1 MANILGLRWH
11 LTRATCV
18 ISGCTAEKNTG
29 LLEYR
34 TFPPHVG
41 GQKVIKDYV
50 FRSINL
56 LTLKDFYMITPET
69 TTIIILSL
77 LAVLMSLPLIEIIP
91 RVGKIVSL
99 RWAIV
104 AIVVT
109 LMVAVILDFAHL
121 SEDIRK
127 TVIVGGLCTG
137 GLWIVARSVEK
148 ALFNGFFAKAGKV
161 EIDVD
166 DKKLTIEGAEVGEKE
181 VQKPA
186 SAEDSNAKEQDDLK
200 GLAERE
206 HNA

>member
-1 MANILGLRWH
+1 
-11 LTRATCV
+11 
-18 ISGCTAEKNTG
+18 
-29 LLEYR
+29 
-34 TFPPHVG
+34 
-41 GQKVIKDYV
+41 
-50 FRSINL
+50 
-56 LTLKDFYMITPET
+56 MIQPET
-69 TTIIILSL
+69 TTIIILLL

-104 AIVVT
+104 AIIVT

-137 GLWIVARSVEK
+137 GLWILARSVEK
-148 ALFNGFFAKAGKV
+148 ALFHGFFAKAGKV

-181 VQKPA
+181 VRKSESA
-186 SAEDSNAKEQDDLK
+186 SAEDGNAKEPDSDKSSESKQTTEPDDLK

>member
-1 MANILGLRWH
+1 
-11 LTRATCV
+11 
-18 ISGCTAEKNTG
+18 
-29 LLEYR
+29 
-34 TFPPHVG
+34 
-41 GQKVIKDYV
+41 
-50 FRSINL
+50 
-56 LTLKDFYMITPET
+56 MIQPET

-77 LAVLMSLPLIEIIP
+77 LAVLMALPLIEIIP

-109 LMVAVILDFAHL
+109 LMVAVILDFSHL
-121 SEDIRK
+121 SDGIRK

-161 EIDVD
+161 EVDMD
-166 DKKLTIEGAEVGEKE
+166 DKKLTIENAEVGEEDHKS
-181 VQKPA
+181 A
-186 SAEDSNAKEQDDLK
+186 SAEDSNAKDDLK

>member
-1 MANILGLRWH
+1 
-11 LTRATCV
+11 
-18 ISGCTAEKNTG
+18 
-29 LLEYR
+29 
-34 TFPPHVG
+34 
-41 GQKVIKDYV
+41 
-50 FRSINL
+50 
-56 LTLKDFYMITPET
+56 MIQPET

-109 LMVAVILDFAHL
+109 LMVAVILDFSHL
-121 SEDIRK
+121 SDDIRK

-137 GLWIVARSVEK
+137 GIWIVARSVEK
-148 ALFNGFFAKAGKV
+148 ALFHGFFAKAGKV
-161 EIDVD
+161 EVDID
-166 DKKLTIEGAEVGEKE
+166 DKKLTIENAEVGEKE
-181 VQKPA
+181 EDHKSA
-186 SAEDSNAKEQDDLK
+186 SAEDSSTKEQDDLK

>member
-1 MANILGLRWH
+1 M
-11 LTRATCV
+11 
-18 ISGCTAEKNTG
+18 
-29 LLEYR
+29 
-34 TFPPHVG
+34 
-41 GQKVIKDYV
+41 
-50 FRSINL
+50 
-56 LTLKDFYMITPET
+56 
-69 TTIIILSL
+69 L

-104 AIVVT
+104 AIIVT
-109 LMVAVILDFAHL
+109 LMVAVVLDFSHL
-121 SEDIRK
+121 SEGIRK

-161 EIDVD
+161 EVDID
-166 DKKLTIEGAEVGEKE
+166 DKKLTIENAEVGEKE
-181 VQKPA
+181 EDHKSA
-186 SAEDSNAKEQDDLK
+186 SAEDGNAKEQDDLK

>member
-1 MANILGLRWH
+1 
-11 LTRATCV
+11 
-18 ISGCTAEKNTG
+18 
-29 LLEYR
+29 
-34 TFPPHVG
+34 
-41 GQKVIKDYV
+41 
-50 FRSINL
+50 
-56 LTLKDFYMITPET
+56 MIEPT
-69 TTIIILSL
+69 TTTVIILSL
-77 LAVLMSLPLIEIIP
+77 LAILMSLPLIEIIP

-109 LMVAVILDFAHL
+109 LMVAVILDFSHL
-121 SEDIRK
+121 SDDIRK

-166 DKKLTIEGAEVGEKE
+166 DKKLTIENAEVGEKE
-181 VQKPA
+181 EDHKSA
-186 SAEDSNAKEQDDLK
+186 SAEDVHAKEQDDLE
-200 GLAERE
+200 GLAKRE

>member
-1 MANILGLRWH
+1 
-11 LTRATCV
+11 
-18 ISGCTAEKNTG
+18 
-29 LLEYR
+29 
-34 TFPPHVG
+34 
-41 GQKVIKDYV
+41 
-50 FRSINL
+50 
-56 LTLKDFYMITPET
+56 MIEPTT

-109 LMVAVILDFAHL
+109 LMVAVILDFSHL
-121 SEDIRK
+121 SDGIRK
-127 TVIVGGLCTG
+127 TVIVGGI
-137 GLWIVARSVEK
+137 WIVARSVEK
-148 ALFNGFFAKAGKV
+148 ALFHGFFAKAGKV
-161 EIDVD
+161 EVDID

-181 VQKPA
+181 VQKSA
-186 SAEDSNAKEQDDLK
+186 SAEDVHAKEQDDLE

>member
-1 MANILGLRWH
+1 
-11 LTRATCV
+11 
-18 ISGCTAEKNTG
+18 
-29 LLEYR
+29 
-34 TFPPHVG
+34 
-41 GQKVIKDYV
+41 
-50 FRSINL
+50 
-56 LTLKDFYMITPET
+56 MIEPTT

-104 AIVVT
+104 AIIVT
-109 LMVAVILDFAHL
+109 LMVAVVLDFSHL
-121 SEDIRK
+121 SEGIRK

-161 EIDVD
+161 EVDID
-166 DKKLTIEGAEVGEKE
+166 DKKLTIENAEVGEKE
-181 VQKPA
+181 EDHKSA
-186 SAEDSNAKEQDDLK
+186 SAEDVHAEAQDDLK

>member
-1 MANILGLRWH
+1 
-11 LTRATCV
+11 
-18 ISGCTAEKNTG
+18 
-29 LLEYR
+29 
-34 TFPPHVG
+34 
-41 GQKVIKDYV
+41 
-50 FRSINL
+50 
-56 LTLKDFYMITPET
+56 MIQPET

-77 LAVLMSLPLIEIIP
+77 LAILMSLPLIEIIP

-109 LMVAVILDFAHL
+109 LMVAVILDFSHL

-166 DKKLTIEGAEVGEKE
+166 DKKLTIENAEVGEKE
-181 VQKPA
+181 EDHKSA
-186 SAEDSNAKEQDDLK
+186 SAEDNNAKEQDDLE
-200 GLAERE
+200 GLAKRE

>member
-1 MANILGLRWH
+1 
-11 LTRATCV
+11 
-18 ISGCTAEKNTG
+18 
-29 LLEYR
+29 
-34 TFPPHVG
+34 
-41 GQKVIKDYV
+41 
-50 FRSINL
+50 
-56 LTLKDFYMITPET
+56 MIQPET
-69 TTIIILSL
+69 TTVIILSL
-77 LAVLMSLPLIEIIP
+77 LAILMSLPLIEIIP

-109 LMVAVILDFAHL
+109 LMVAVILDFSHL
-121 SEDIRK
+121 SDDIRK

-148 ALFNGFFAKAGKV
+148 ALFHGFFAKAGKV

-181 VQKPA
+181 VHKPE
-186 SAEDSNAKEQDDLK
+186 SYETHESKPEEQDDLK

>member
-1 MANILGLRWH
+1 
-11 LTRATCV
+11 
-18 ISGCTAEKNTG
+18 
-29 LLEYR
+29 
-34 TFPPHVG
+34 
-41 GQKVIKDYV
+41 
-50 FRSINL
+50 
-56 LTLKDFYMITPET
+56 MIEPTT

-77 LAVLMSLPLIEIIP
+77 LVILMSLPLIEIIP

-109 LMVAVILDFAHL
+109 LMVAVILDFSHL
-121 SEDIRK
+121 SDDIRK
-127 TVIVGGLCTG
+127 TVITGGLCTG

-148 ALFNGFFAKAGKV
+148 ALFHGFFAKASKV
-161 EIDVD
+161 EVDVD

-181 VQKPA
+181 AQKP
-186 SAEDSNAKEQDDLK
+186 DSDKSSESKPEEQGQDDLK

>member
-1 MANILGLRWH
+1 
-11 LTRATCV
+11 
-18 ISGCTAEKNTG
+18 
-29 LLEYR
+29 
-34 TFPPHVG
+34 
-41 GQKVIKDYV
+41 
-50 FRSINL
+50 
-56 LTLKDFYMITPET
+56 MIQPET

-77 LAVLMSLPLIEIIP
+77 LAVLMALPLIEIIP

-109 LMVAVILDFAHL
+109 LMVAVILDFSHL
-121 SEDIRK
+121 SDGIRK

-161 EIDVD
+161 EVDMD
-166 DKKLTIEGAEVGEKE
+166 DKKLTIENAEVGEDHKS
-181 VQKPA
+181 A
-186 SAEDSNAKEQDDLK
+186 SAEDGNAKEQDDLK

>member
-1 MANILGLRWH
+1 
-11 LTRATCV
+11 
-18 ISGCTAEKNTG
+18 
-29 LLEYR
+29 
-34 TFPPHVG
+34 
-41 GQKVIKDYV
+41 
-50 FRSINL
+50 
-56 LTLKDFYMITPET
+56 MIQPET

-77 LAVLMSLPLIEIIP
+77 LAVLMALPLIEIIP

-109 LMVAVILDFAHL
+109 LMVAVILDFSHL
-121 SEDIRK
+121 SEGIRK

-161 EIDVD
+161 EVDMD
-166 DKKLTIEGAEVGEKE
+166 DKKLTIENAEVGEE
-181 VQKPA
+181 VHKSA
-186 SAEDSNAKEQDDLK
+186 SAEDVHAKEKDDLK

>member
-1 MANILGLRWH
+1 
-11 LTRATCV
+11 
-18 ISGCTAEKNTG
+18 
-29 LLEYR
+29 
-34 TFPPHVG
+34 
-41 GQKVIKDYV
+41 
-50 FRSINL
+50 
-56 LTLKDFYMITPET
+56 MIQPET
-69 TTIIILSL
+69 TTIIILLL

-104 AIVVT
+104 AIIVT

-137 GLWIVARSVEK
+137 GLWILARSVEK
-148 ALFNGFFAKAGKV
+148 ALFHGFFAKAGKV

-181 VQKPA
+181 VRKSESA
-186 SAEDSNAKEQDDLK
+186 SAEDGNAKAPDSDKSSESKPEEQDDLK

>member
-1 MANILGLRWH
+1 
-11 LTRATCV
+11 
-18 ISGCTAEKNTG
+18 
-29 LLEYR
+29 
-34 TFPPHVG
+34 
-41 GQKVIKDYV
+41 
-50 FRSINL
+50 
-56 LTLKDFYMITPET
+56 MIAPET
-69 TTIIILSL
+69 TTTIILLL

-104 AIVVT
+104 AVVVT
-109 LMVAVILDFAHL
+109 LMVAVILDFSHL
-121 SEDIRK
+121 SDDIRK
-127 TVIVGGLCTG
+127 AVIVGGLCTG

-148 ALFNGFFAKAGKV
+148 AIFNGFFAKAGKV

-181 VQKPA
+181 VQKSA
-186 SAEDSNAKEQDDLK
+186 SAEDGNAEAQDDLK

>member
-1 MANILGLRWH
+1 
-11 LTRATCV
+11 
-18 ISGCTAEKNTG
+18 
-29 LLEYR
+29 
-34 TFPPHVG
+34 
-41 GQKVIKDYV
+41 
-50 FRSINL
+50 
-56 LTLKDFYMITPET
+56 MIQPET

-77 LAVLMSLPLIEIIP
+77 LAILMSLPLIEIIP

-109 LMVAVILDFAHL
+109 LMVAVILDFSHL
-121 SEDIRK
+121 SDDIRK

-166 DKKLTIEGAEVGEKE
+166 DKKLTIENAEVGEKE
-181 VQKPA
+181 EDHKSA
-186 SAEDSNAKEQDDLK
+186 SAEDNNAKEQDDLE
-200 GLAERE
+200 GLAKRE

>member
-1 MANILGLRWH
+1 
-11 LTRATCV
+11 
-18 ISGCTAEKNTG
+18 
-29 LLEYR
+29 
-34 TFPPHVG
+34 
-41 GQKVIKDYV
+41 
-50 FRSINL
+50 
-56 LTLKDFYMITPET
+56 MIQPET
-69 TTIIILSL
+69 TTTIILVL

-104 AIVVT
+104 AIIVT
-109 LMVAVILDFAHL
+109 LMVAVVLDFSHL
-121 SEDIRK
+121 SEGIRK

-148 ALFNGFFAKAGKV
+148 ALFHGFFAKAGKV
-161 EIDVD
+161 EVDID

-181 VQKPA
+181 VQKP
-186 SAEDSNAKEQDDLK
+186 DSYESHESKPEAQDDLK

>member
-1 MANILGLRWH
+1 
-11 LTRATCV
+11 
-18 ISGCTAEKNTG
+18 
-29 LLEYR
+29 
-34 TFPPHVG
+34 
-41 GQKVIKDYV
+41 
-50 FRSINL
+50 
-56 LTLKDFYMITPET
+56 MIEPTT

-109 LMVAVILDFAHL
+109 LMVAVVLDFSHL
-121 SEDIRK
+121 SESIRK

-148 ALFNGFFAKAGKV
+148 ALFHGFFAKAGKV
-161 EIDVD
+161 EVDID
-166 DKKLTIEGAEVGEKE
+166 DKKLTIENAEVGEKE
-181 VQKPA
+181 DHKSE
-186 SAEDSNAKEQDDLK
+186 SAEDGNAKAQDDLK

>member
-1 MANILGLRWH
+1 
-11 LTRATCV
+11 
-18 ISGCTAEKNTG
+18 
-29 LLEYR
+29 
-34 TFPPHVG
+34 
-41 GQKVIKDYV
+41 
-50 FRSINL
+50 
-56 LTLKDFYMITPET
+56 MIQPET
-69 TTIIILSL
+69 TTAIILVL
-77 LAVLMSLPLIEIIP
+77 LAVLMALPLIEIIP

-109 LMVAVILDFAHL
+109 LMVAVILDFSHL
-121 SEDIRK
+121 SDGIRK

-161 EIDVD
+161 EVDMD
-166 DKKLTIEGAEVGEKE
+166 DKKLTIENAEVGEDHKS
-181 VQKPA
+181 A

>member
-1 MANILGLRWH
+1 
-11 LTRATCV
+11 
-18 ISGCTAEKNTG
+18 
-29 LLEYR
+29 
-34 TFPPHVG
+34 
-41 GQKVIKDYV
+41 
-50 FRSINL
+50 
-56 LTLKDFYMITPET
+56 MIQPET

-77 LAVLMSLPLIEIIP
+77 LAVLMALPLIEIIP

-109 LMVAVILDFAHL
+109 LMVAVVLDFSHL
-121 SEDIRK
+121 NDGIRK

-161 EIDVD
+161 EVDMD
-166 DKKLTIEGAEVGEKE
+166 DKKLTIENAEVGEE
-181 VQKPA
+181 VHKSA
-186 SAEDSNAKEQDDLK
+186 SAEDSNAKEKDDLK

>member
-1 MANILGLRWH
+1 
-11 LTRATCV
+11 
-18 ISGCTAEKNTG
+18 
-29 LLEYR
+29 
-34 TFPPHVG
+34 
-41 GQKVIKDYV
+41 
-50 FRSINL
+50 
-56 LTLKDFYMITPET
+56 MIQPET
-69 TTIIILSL
+69 TTIIVLSL
-77 LAVLMSLPLIEIIP
+77 LAVLMALPLIEIIP

-109 LMVAVILDFAHL
+109 LMVAVILDFSHL
-121 SEDIRK
+121 SDGIRK

-161 EIDVD
+161 EVDMD
-166 DKKLTIEGAEVGEKE
+166 DKKLTIENAEVGEDHKS
-181 VQKPA
+181 A
-186 SAEDSNAKEQDDLK
+186 SAEDVHAKEQDDLK

>member
-1 MANILGLRWH
+1 
-11 LTRATCV
+11 
-18 ISGCTAEKNTG
+18 
-29 LLEYR
+29 
-34 TFPPHVG
+34 
-41 GQKVIKDYV
+41 
-50 FRSINL
+50 
-56 LTLKDFYMITPET
+56 MIQPET
-69 TTIIILSL
+69 TTVIILSL
-77 LAVLMSLPLIEIIP
+77 LAILMSLPLIEIIP

-109 LMVAVILDFAHL
+109 LMVAVILDFSHL
-121 SEDIRK
+121 SDDIRK

-161 EIDVD
+161 EVDID
-166 DKKLTIEGAEVGEKE
+166 DKKLTIENAEVGEKE
-181 VQKPA
+181 EDHKSA
-186 SAEDSNAKEQDDLK
+186 SAEDNNAKEQDDLK

>member
-1 MANILGLRWH
+1 
-11 LTRATCV
+11 
-18 ISGCTAEKNTG
+18 
-29 LLEYR
+29 
-34 TFPPHVG
+34 
-41 GQKVIKDYV
+41 
-50 FRSINL
+50 
-56 LTLKDFYMITPET
+56 MIEPTT

-109 LMVAVILDFAHL
+109 LMVAVILDFSHL
-121 SEDIRK
+121 SDDIRK

-148 ALFNGFFAKAGKV
+148 AIFNGFFAKAGKV

-181 VQKPA
+181 VHKP
-186 SAEDSNAKEQDDLK
+186 DSDKSSESKTEEQDDLE
-200 GLAERE
+200 GLAKRE

>member
-1 MANILGLRWH
+1 
-11 LTRATCV
+11 
-18 ISGCTAEKNTG
+18 
-29 LLEYR
+29 
-34 TFPPHVG
+34 
-41 GQKVIKDYV
+41 
-50 FRSINL
+50 
-56 LTLKDFYMITPET
+56 MIEPTT

-109 LMVAVILDFAHL
+109 LMVAVILDFSHL
-121 SEDIRK
+121 SDDIRK

-148 ALFNGFFAKAGKV
+148 AIFNGFFAKAGKV

-181 VQKPA
+181 VQKSA
-186 SAEDSNAKEQDDLK
+186 SASSDDKKPEEQDDLK

>member
-1 MANILGLRWH
+1 
-11 LTRATCV
+11 
-18 ISGCTAEKNTG
+18 
-29 LLEYR
+29 
-34 TFPPHVG
+34 
-41 GQKVIKDYV
+41 
-50 FRSINL
+50 
-56 LTLKDFYMITPET
+56 MIQPET
-69 TTIIILSL
+69 TTIIILAL
-77 LAVLMSLPLIEIIP
+77 LAVLMALPLIEIIP

-109 LMVAVILDFAHL
+109 LMVAVILDFSHL
-121 SEDIRK
+121 SEGIRK

-181 VQKPA
+181 VHKSA
-186 SAEDSNAKEQDDLK
+186 SAEDVHAEAQDDLK

>member
-1 MANILGLRWH
+1 
-11 LTRATCV
+11 
-18 ISGCTAEKNTG
+18 
-29 LLEYR
+29 
-34 TFPPHVG
+34 
-41 GQKVIKDYV
+41 
-50 FRSINL
+50 
-56 LTLKDFYMITPET
+56 MIEPTT

-77 LAVLMSLPLIEIIP
+77 LAILMSLPLIEIIP

-104 AIVVT
+104 AIVVA
-109 LMVAVILDFAHL
+109 LMVAVVLDFSHL
-121 SEDIRK
+121 SEGIRK

-161 EIDVD
+161 EIDVN
-166 DKKLTIEGAEVGEKE
+166 DKKLTIENAEVGEKE
-181 VQKPA
+181 EDHKSA
-186 SAEDSNAKEQDDLK
+186 SAEDSNAKAPKEPVSAKSAESKPEEQDDLK

>member
-1 MANILGLRWH
+1 
-11 LTRATCV
+11 
-18 ISGCTAEKNTG
+18 
-29 LLEYR
+29 
-34 TFPPHVG
+34 
-41 GQKVIKDYV
+41 
-50 FRSINL
+50 
-56 LTLKDFYMITPET
+56 MIQPET
-69 TTIIILSL
+69 TTTIILVL

-104 AIVVT
+104 AIIVT
-109 LMVAVILDFAHL
+109 LMVAVVLDFSHL
-121 SEDIRK
+121 SEGIRK

-161 EIDVD
+161 EVDID
-166 DKKLTIEGAEVGEKE
+166 DKKLTIENAEVGEKE
-181 VQKPA
+181 EDHKSA
-186 SAEDSNAKEQDDLK
+186 SAEDGNAKEQDDLK